1 MFEIGDIVVYANSG
15 VCEIKDIA
23 TPRSR
28 AIKKGTLYYF
38 LKPIY
43 GEGIIYCPVDNP
55 KVFIRPVI
63 SREEAQRLISMI
75 PTITAEAYHNRST
88 QLLSEHY
95 GEAINS
101 HDCAELIELVMSIYQ
116 KKQNLSGQKRKLGQV
131 DERFMKRAQSLLYGE
146 LAVALGIDRDDVEA
160 YIAASVENAEMAE
173 LKKA

>member
-1 MFEIGDIVVYANSG
+1 MFNIGDIVVYANSG
-15 VCEIKDIA
+15 VCEVKDIS

-38 LKPIY
+38 LKPLY
-43 GEGIIYCPVDNP
+43 NEGIIYCPVDNP

-63 SREEAQRLISMI
+63 SKQEAEHLVEMI

-101 HDCAELIELVMSIYQ
+101 HDCGELIELMMSIYQ
-116 KKQNLSGQKRKLGQV
+116 KKQTLNGQKRKLGQV
-131 DERFMKRAQSLLYGE
+131 DERFMKRAQELLYGE
-146 LAVALGIDRDDVEA
+146 LAVALGIDKKDVEA
-160 YIAASVENAEMAE
+160 YIAARVEKSEGE
-173 LKKA
+173 LKRA